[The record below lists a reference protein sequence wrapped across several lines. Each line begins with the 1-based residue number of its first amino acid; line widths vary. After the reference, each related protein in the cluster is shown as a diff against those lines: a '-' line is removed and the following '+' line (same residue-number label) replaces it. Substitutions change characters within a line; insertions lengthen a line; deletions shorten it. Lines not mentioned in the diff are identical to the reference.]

1 MSRFFIAFPITPNLS
16 IQLCIR
22 ETLPQVVLIFPA
34 LTAENVLIPFHFPN
48 ACLFLFHRIML
59 KPKENPVKKTI
70 KILFILLFLP
80 ASTLNADT
88 LDNALSLFDFAE
100 TTYPELL
107 SPAQPEVQ
115 EIQGFYVRYYADTE
129 IYLGVRGDDIYAIG
143 GSIGSDLMYVGKID
157 SLIELESTDISDA
170 IFSNQRVACSYYA
183 DNAFSSVLDIKRNI
197 LFTGDFDISVEGDQC
212 VISSNSIPNHD
223 FNDNSAGF
231 ATNVSEVAAEFR
243 IPIEPVFADSTTA
256 ISLQTDNAVLLNGV
270 KVDLLAAGCFG
281 VGDGK
286 IGCNDMSQP
295 WRYDP
300 MSPLAQFGTDQH
312 NAHTQPD
319 GTYHYH
325 GNPEALFDQ
334 NGNVESPVIGF
345 AADGFPIFG
354 SYINDNGQ
362 VREVRSSFMQKTGAR
377 PSGSDSPG
385 GNYDGTYVDD
395 YEYEQGNGDLD
406 ECNGMM
412 RNGNYGY
419 YVVNEYPWMISCFKG
434 TPNSS
439 FNKAGGQGPP
449 Q

>member
-1 MSRFFIAFPITPNLS
+1 
-16 IQLCIR
+16 
-22 ETLPQVVLIFPA
+22 
-34 LTAENVLIPFHFPN
+34 
-48 ACLFLFHRIML
+48 
-59 KPKENPVKKTI
+59 
-70 KILFILLFLP
+70 
-80 ASTLNADT
+80 
-88 LDNALSLFDFAE
+88 
-100 TTYPELL
+100 
-107 SPAQPEVQ
+107 
-115 EIQGFYVRYYADTE
+115 
-129 IYLGVRGDDIYAIG
+129 
-143 GSIGSDLMYVGKID
+143 
-157 SLIELESTDISDA
+157 
-170 IFSNQRVACSYYA
+170 
-183 DNAFSSVLDIKRNI
+183 
-197 LFTGDFDISVEGDQC
+197 
-212 VISSNSIPNHD
+212 
-223 FNDNSAGF
+223 
-231 ATNVSEVAAEFR
+231 
-243 IPIEPVFADSTTA
+243 
-256 ISLQTDNAVLLNGV
+256 
-270 KVDLLAAGCFG
+270 
-281 VGDGK
+281 
-286 IGCNDMSQP
+286 
-295 WRYDP
+295 